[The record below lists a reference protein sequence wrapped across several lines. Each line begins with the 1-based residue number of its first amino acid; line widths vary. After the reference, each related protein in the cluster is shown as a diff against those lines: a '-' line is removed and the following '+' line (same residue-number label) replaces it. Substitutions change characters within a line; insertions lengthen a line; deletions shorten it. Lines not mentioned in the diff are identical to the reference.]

1 MSDILKILVVNPRV
15 AERIREYLPEDI
27 EVLMPVEGSDS
38 ELVELAKDVEVI
50 LATRL
55 SPEVVEAAGNLK
67 LVQKT
72 GAGVDDMPFQAL
84 GNDVFIANTSG
95 SNPIPIA
102 EGAVALVLALAKQI
116 VPKHLEFRKSRTWVH
131 GVLLNGKK
139 AGIIG
144 YGSIGRE
151 VGKRLKAFG
160 MDLMG
165 IKRTPDEELR
175 KTDGLKF
182 LGVEKDLEY
191 VLKESDFVVVTAPLT
206 PETRGMIGRNEL
218 KAMKPTAYL
227 VNVARAALVQEEPLY
242 IALKEGQIAGAAIDV
257 WWTPHW
263 WDPLWNIEGRDAA
276 EHPFWDLENVICT
289 SHNIGFTDSRSD
301 AGIKIMV
308 ENILRTRDGKPPIN
322 QVNKKLQ
329 Y

>member
-1 MSDILKILVVNPRV
+1 MTDILRILVVNPRL
-15 AERIREYLPEDI
+15 AERIREYLPDDI
-27 EVLMPVEGSDS
+27 EVLKPVEGSDS
-38 ELVELAKDVEVI
+38 ELIELVKDVEVI

-55 SPEVVEAAGNLK
+55 SPEVVEAAENLK

-95 SNPIPIA
+95 SNPVPLA
-102 EGAVALVLALAKQI
+102 EGAVALVLSLAKQI
-116 VPKHLEFRKSRTWVH
+116 VPKHLEFRKSRTWIR
-131 GVLLNGKK
+131 GVLLKGKK

-160 MDLMG
+160 MEVMG

-175 KTDGLKF
+175 IVDGLKF
-182 LGVEKDLEY
+182 LGVRKDLDF
-191 VLKESDFVVVTAPLT
+191 VLRESDFVVVTAPLT
-206 PETRGMIGRNEL
+206 PETRGMIGRDEL
-218 KAMKPTAYL
+218 RAMKPTAYL
-227 VNVARAALVQEEPLY
+227 VNVARAALVQEESLY

-289 SHNIGFTDSRSD
+289 SHNIGFTDSRSY

-308 ENILRTRDGKPPIN
+308 ENILKTRNGEPPIN
-322 QVNKKLQ
+322 QVSKKLQ